1 MRDKLITRIYKLAEA
16 TDLHVEQDLKK
27 LSNDELISLFH
38 QVVVENYLFEK
49 YLED

>member
-27 LSNDELISLFH
+27 LSNDELIGLFH
-38 QVVVENYLFEK
+38 QVVVENYLFEQ
-49 YLED
+49 YIEE